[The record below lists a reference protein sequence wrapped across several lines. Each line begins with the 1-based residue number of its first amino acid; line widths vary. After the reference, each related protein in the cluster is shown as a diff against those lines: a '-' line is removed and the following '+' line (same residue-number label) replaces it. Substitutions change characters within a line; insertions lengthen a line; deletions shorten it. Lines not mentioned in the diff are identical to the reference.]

1 MGKLADMLMKVS
13 IVQSLKKNS
22 LDLGG
27 KKKKKNPSNRKVKT
41 RKKEQTEN
49 LTRSESILP

>member
-27 KKKKKNPSNRKVKT
+27 KKKNPSNRKVKT